1 MEFLVTKLTD
11 RINPVGIYFKTLTD
25 KQIQLQNFNSNPAS
39 CKCYLL
45 YNTFVDALTKIIK

>member
-1 MEFLVTKLTD
+1 MKFLVTKLTD

-45 YNTFVDALTKIIK
+45 YNAFIDALTKIIK